1 MKKMLA
7 LALLLALLLS
17 ACVTADGAGPAAGPD
32 PVGEAPATAAGAPKL
47 SEDGRII
54 LTIGAFQKDSGV
66 NALDD
71 LASYTYL
78 TRAAERFNETNRDY
92 LVEIRS
98 YGDAAD
104 ADALERL
111 DSEVLGGKLPD
122 MLAAWGMP
130 VERYARQG
138 LLLDL
143 YEWYDRDAFFA
154 GPLKSMETE
163 GRLFSVSSSVQVLSF
178 YGLESVLGRAEGYSL
193 EELEGAWECFYTGEN
208 AFLPQFGGA
217 EAFLLLAG
225 MRLGEWVDRG
235 VGTCRFDSP
244 EFLSLLQF
252 CQELPAEAAL
262 TRTEASVRGKLPY
275 AQLSA
280 LCLKERD
287 ALLGIMVLSGD
298 VGSILGEYAEIL
310 MPLEGEGIVYV
321 GLPGVP
327 SAAGGC
333 VSELPMAVS
342 AGSGHPEGAKQFLDS
357 LWDLGY
363 RQLHEDEMRS
373 IPLMRSV
380 LEDYLR
386 FYGEHARRDYTD
398 ENGEA
403 YTALS
408 IGSGIRPLR
417 DADIDALLALIEGAS
432 VPLPPTFM
440 SKADPILLE
449 EALAFFGGSQSAE
462 KTAKNIQTRCSAYLD
477 EQKKA

>member
-1 MKKMLA
+1 MKRA
-7 LALLLALLLS
+7 IVLALLLVLLLS
-17 ACVTADGAGPAAGPD
+17 ACAPAAGG
-32 PVGEAPATAAGAPKL
+32 GEAAATTDPAAEERAARAP
-47 SEDGRII
+47 EQAGDGRII
-54 LTIGAFQKDSGV
+54 LTVGAFQRDTSVDEAG
-66 NALDD
+66 D
-71 LASYTYL
+71 LPSYIWL
-78 TRAAERFNETNRDY
+78 TQAVEKFNGSSKDY
-92 LVEIRS
+92 LVEIRN
-98 YGDAAD
+98 YGDAAEEE
-104 ADALERL
+104 ALRRL
-111 DSEVLGGKLPD
+111 EGELLAGDGPD
-122 MLAAWGMP
+122 MLATCGMP
-130 VERYARQG
+130 VESYARRG

-143 YEWYDRDAFFA
+143 YSWYDREAFFA
-154 GPLKSMETE
+154 GPLCSMETE
-163 GRLFSVSSSVQVLSF
+163 GGLFSVSSSVQILSF

-225 MRLGEWVDRG
+225 MRLGEWVDRSA
-235 VGTCRFDSP
+235 GTCRFDSP
-244 EFLSLLQF
+244 EFLSLLKF
-252 CQELPAEAAL
+252 CQELPGEAAL

-280 LCLKERD
+280 LCVKERD
-287 ALLGIMVLSGD
+287 ALLGMMYISGD

-310 MPLEGEGIVYV
+310 TPLEGEGIVYV
-321 GLPGVP
+321 GLPGAV
-327 SAAGGC
+327 SASGGC

-408 IGSGIRPLR
+408 IGGGIRPLW

-449 EALAFFGGSQSAE
+449 EALACFGGSQSGE
-462 KTAKNIQTRCSAYLD
+462 KTAKNIQTRYSAYLD
-477 EQKKA
+477 EQKTE